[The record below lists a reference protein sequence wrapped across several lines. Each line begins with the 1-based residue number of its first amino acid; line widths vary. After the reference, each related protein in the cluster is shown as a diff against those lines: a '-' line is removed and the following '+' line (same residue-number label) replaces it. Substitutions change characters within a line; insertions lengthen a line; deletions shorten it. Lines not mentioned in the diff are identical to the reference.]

1 MMPDPARTGRSVP
14 ALLVAIGLLFAL
26 SLGAITLML
35 THRIDTQAQS
45 ATRAAHEQMVRAWQ
59 DRLFAATDDYAFW
72 TEAVSLIKTGTDEEI
87 YENLGS
93 AAAEGL
99 LFDAMFILSSEGTLL
114 HAFDHD
120 GRDAEGAGLDTASL
134 APFLA
139 HLRDTAV
146 ADYAIITGNTAWAD
160 GMAYVAAARVTPY
173 PDLPEEPVALP
184 ILVTLRYFG
193 DALYG
198 DLAMATG
205 ATGFD
210 IHGTAPAPAPADTA
224 IPLPGP
230 EGTPPSAWLT
240 WEPRAP
246 GTALRQSLALPLAAV
261 ALAMLALS
269 ALAAWHFQRLGR
281 HLQTAHRIAS
291 TDPLTGLLNRA
302 GLQAVVQ
309 DAATRHRID
318 AGAFAVLTLDI
329 NAFKALNDS
338 RGHLAGDR
346 VLQAVADRVSSAIGP
361 SGHAARMGGDEF
373 LCLILDPSPHRA
385 ARSIASDIEA
395 RMHGPITLG
404 EEQVHV
410 EVAIGV
416 AIGAKGLPWEQVR
429 AQSDAAMYC
438 AKRRADPTQPAVFT
452 ASMKV
457 PAA

>member
-35 THRIDTQAQS
+35 TQRIDTQAQS
-45 ATRAAHEQMVRAWQ
+45 AAHAAHEQMLRAQQ
-59 DRLFAATDDYAFW
+59 DRLFTATDDYAFW
-72 TEAVSLIKTGTDEEI
+72 TEAVSLIKTGTDDEI

-93 AAAEGL
+93 GAAEGL
-99 LFDAMFILSSEGTLL
+99 LFDAMFILSPEGSLL

-120 GRDAEGAGLDTASL
+120 GRDPEGAGLDMARL

-139 HLRDTAV
+139 HLRDMAV
-146 ADYAIITGNTAWAD
+146 ADYPIITGSTAWAD

-173 PDLPEEPVALP
+173 PDLPAEPLALP
-184 ILVTLRYFG
+184 ILVTLHHYG
-193 DALYG
+193 EALYG
-198 DLAMATG
+198 DLSMATG

-210 IHGTAPAPAPADTA
+210 IRGTAPAPADTA

-230 EGTPPSAWLT
+230 EGAPPSAWLT

-246 GTALRQSLALPLAAV
+246 GTALRQTLALPLTAV

-269 ALAAWHFQRLGR
+269 VLAAWHFQRLGR
-281 HLQTAHRIAS
+281 HLQTAYRVAS
-291 TDPLTGLLNRA
+291 TDQLTGLLNRA
-302 GLQAVVQ
+302 GLEAVVQ

-338 RGHLAGDR
+338 RGHLAGDI
-346 VLQAVADRVSSAIGP
+346 VLQAVADRVRSAIGQ
-361 SGHAARMGGDEF
+361 SGNAARMGGDEF
-373 LCLILDPSPHRA
+373 LCLILDPVPHQA

-395 RMHGPITLG
+395 RMHAPITLG
-404 EEQVHV
+404 EEKVHV